1 MSDLFEGLSGIMK
14 GLSGFMP
21 KDDPNVKIMNAQ
33 SEINELRKKE
43 TEIYAEI
50 GRQVLAEKT
59 DLFPDLENKL
69 QLVKISLQEAE
80 QKLKSAQEEKLTIEA
95 AKRLRKNLNMSFLRG
110 TYNAE
115 GIKFCQECG
124 SRLGT
129 LRCSGCGTELS
140 YGTRYCGECG
150 KNRRNRHGRL

>member
-21 KDDPNVKIMNAQ
+21 QDDPNVKIMNAQ

-59 DLFPDLENKL
+59 GLFPDLENKL

-95 AKRLRKNLNMSFLRG
+95 AKKAEEKTLTCPSCG

-150 KNRRNRHGRL
+150 KKQEE